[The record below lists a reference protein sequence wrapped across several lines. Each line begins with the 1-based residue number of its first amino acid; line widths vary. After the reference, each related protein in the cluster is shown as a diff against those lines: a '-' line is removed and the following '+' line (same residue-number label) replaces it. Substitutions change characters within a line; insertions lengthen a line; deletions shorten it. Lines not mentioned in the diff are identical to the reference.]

1 MALLKDVYSMKYCNV
16 ATTGMDI
23 ICDCSNHGYRVVPT
37 HIPHNVTI
45 LDLSGNR
52 LTLLYNNTFMLLIN
66 LHTLNLAWS
75 RVTYIDVNAFYGLQ
89 RLSNLN
95 LESNYLDVKSL
106 KLGVFERIPNLVSMG
121 LSNNLFHICN
131 RYPDKVLSELSQ
143 LQSLTINRMDNVSF
157 GGGFESL
164 SSLKSLILSLCN
176 IQRLTNVTFTVF
188 TKIPIQQLTLDCT
201 IKQVEVEALEPLKSV
216 KTLRIINNIYIRVSD
231 LVNILG
237 VYKDTN
243 MTLIDFSHNYRTRTG
258 TDVLTPDHFSIIGQ
272 ICVKEVDMSNNQI
285 NIIRFGS
292 ISRMKYKHCL
302 EILNISRNIIYGDL
316 GTALELY
323 QLTNLKVLEIS
334 GQDPV
339 GEIYGTSN
347 SSSKDS
353 LEISNISKHIQVLH
367 SNSNMSRLLSTIVT
381 NSSHGP
387 RSRALKTNVNTAT
400 YVFPLPPN
408 IQYIYAQRITMKSTD
423 LANVNFTFGRHLKL
437 VDLDWTSFENC
448 NGKFNGIDNIEIF
461 RMSGF
466 NCADINLNMIHSFK
480 QLRSLQSK
488 AANLGLGLD

>member
-131 RYPDKVLSELSQ
+131 GYPDKVLSELSQ

-216 KTLRIINNIYIRVSD
+216 KTLRIINNIYIY
-231 LVNILG
+231 
-237 VYKDTN
+237 VY
-243 MTLIDFSHNYRTRTG
+243 LI
-258 TDVLTPDHFSIIGQ
+258 
-272 ICVKEVDMSNNQI
+272 
-285 NIIRFGS
+285 
-292 ISRMKYKHCL
+292 
-302 EILNISRNIIYGDL
+302 
-316 GTALELY
+316 
-323 QLTNLKVLEIS
+323 
-334 GQDPV
+334 
-339 GEIYGTSN
+339 
-347 SSSKDS
+347 
-353 LEISNISKHIQVLH
+353 
-367 SNSNMSRLLSTIVT
+367 
-381 NSSHGP
+381 
-387 RSRALKTNVNTAT
+387 
-400 YVFPLPPN
+400 
-408 IQYIYAQRITMKSTD
+408 
-423 LANVNFTFGRHLKL
+423 
-437 VDLDWTSFENC
+437 W
-448 NGKFNGIDNIEIF
+448 
-461 RMSGF
+461 
-466 NCADINLNMIHSFK
+466 
-480 QLRSLQSK
+480 
-488 AANLGLGLD
+488 